1 MSYHRVVAD
10 FERRLSKLKLW
21 PDKAAI
27 FDLTA
32 FAEKNENIA
41 NHIADILISRII
53 DVLLI

>member
-1 MSYHRVVAD
+1 MSYHRGIAD

-32 FAEKNENIA
+32 FAEKNDNIA
-41 NHIADILISRII
+41 NHIADILISKII
-53 DVLLI
+53 DVRVL